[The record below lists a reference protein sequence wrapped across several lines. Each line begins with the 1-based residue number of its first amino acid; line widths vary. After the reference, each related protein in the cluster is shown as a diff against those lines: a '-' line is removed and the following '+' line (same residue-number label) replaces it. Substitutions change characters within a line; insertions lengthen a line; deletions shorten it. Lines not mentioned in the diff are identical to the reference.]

1 MRWAAEKAG
10 QRMRGGQTNIYICK
24 TADTREATFEE
35 GDMAYRG
42 RVTEI
47 GAQFVMT
54 GERIKTNSRVPG
66 SLCETRI
73 YPCQHQKGVVVVW
86 R

>member
-10 QRMRGGQTNIYICK
+10 QRMRGGQTDGCIQ
-24 TADTREATFEE
+24 DTRHE
-35 GDMAYRG
+35 GSDIRGWRHVLYRG
-42 RVTEI
+42 VLLKS
-47 GAQFVMT
+47 AQFVMT

-73 YPCQHQKGVVVVW
+73 HPCQHQKGVVVVW

>member
-1 MRWAAEKAG
+1 MC
-10 QRMRGGQTNIYICK
+10 GGQTDMYICK

-35 GDMAYRG
+35 GDMAYIEG
-42 RVTEI
+42 VLLKS
-47 GAQFVMT
+47 AQFVMT